1 VCVNTEDLLYDH
13 YNQNHQDLVYL
24 GLKLRKSKKTRQEL
38 KRKRDEE
45 KANLILLDG
54 GAINKN
60 KKNKKMNE

>member
-1 VCVNTEDLLYDH
+1 
-13 YNQNHQDLVYL
+13 
-24 GLKLRKSKKTRQEL
+24 LKLRKSKKTRQEL